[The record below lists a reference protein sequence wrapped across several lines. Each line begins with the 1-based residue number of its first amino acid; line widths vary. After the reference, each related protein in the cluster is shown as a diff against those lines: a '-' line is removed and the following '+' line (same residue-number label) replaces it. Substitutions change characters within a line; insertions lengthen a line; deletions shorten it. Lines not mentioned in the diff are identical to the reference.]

1 MENCICLLKVHLP
14 GWTGRPLGRIHLLCV
29 PGIVRGAQDSHLLEG
44 CGVPDVK
51 STSARGEA
59 KVWAGGGLWVVGS

>member
-14 GWTGRPLGRIHLLCV
+14 GWTGSPLGRIHLLCV